1 VPVVICDPEIIAHT
15 LGAEDDVLLL
25 ACDGIFDV
33 FSSQEAID
41 YTRAQLEQLG
51 TGAAGAGGAGGVEGG
66 EGGDGGESCKV
77 EEGGGASELHGVCA
91 RLVHE
96 AIEVRMSYDNVTAL
110 VVQLKCS

>member
-1 VPVVICDPEIIAHT
+1 M
-15 LGAEDDVLLL
+15 LLL

-51 TGAAGAGGAGGVEGG
+51 TSAAGAGGAGGAGGGEGG
-66 EGGDGGESCKV
+66 EGGGGGESCKV

-91 RLVHE
+91 KLVHE